1 MVSDCLIYKR
11 EEVVI
16 MQELSYE
23 ERCEKVAMMW
33 LDTFNNGNGCM
44 SDDKA
49 IKLYE
54 TLEEYGVDILDFW
67 KCIDKHTYSK

>member
-11 EEVVI
+11 KEVVI

-23 ERCEKVAMMW
+23 ERCEKVTMMW
-33 LDTFNNGNGCM
+33 LDTFNNGCM
-44 SDDKA
+44 SDDKTM
-49 IKLYE
+49 KLYE
-54 TLEEYGVDILDFW
+54 DLKEYGVDIWDFW

>member
-1 MVSDCLIYKR
+1 
-11 EEVVI
+11 

-23 ERCEKVAMMW
+23 ERCEKVTMMW
-33 LDTFNNGNGCM
+33 LDTFNNGYM
-44 SDDKA
+44 SDDKT

-54 TLEEYGVDILDFW
+54 DLKEYGVDILDFW